1 MSQDKPM
8 TSAEKTAKLDNQQ
21 QTIDTQQST
30 IDNLNDQIIANRFD
44 LPLLKVT
51 NSMLMIPLV
60 GVIDSAKAQIV
71 MDDIL
76 AYIWRNETRVLI
88 MDIAGTNLVDSAVA
102 AHLIK
107 IVKATKLMGC
117 RTIIS
122 GLSPIIANNI
132 VNLGVD
138 TRELDTTNT
147 LEDAM
152 TRGYTLVG
160 YELTA
165 IAVI

>member
-1 MSQDKPM
+1 MNQEKPM
-8 TSAEKTAKLDNQQ
+8 TSAEKSAHIDVQQ
-21 QTIDTQQST
+21 STIDSQQST
-30 IDNLNDQIIANRFD
+30 IDNLNEQIAANRFD

-51 NSMLMIPLV
+51 NKMLMIPLV
-60 GVIDSAKAQIV
+60 GVIDSAKAQNV

-107 IVKATKLMGC
+107 IAKATKLMGC
-117 RTIIS
+117 HTIIS

-138 TRELDTTNT
+138 TGDLNTTNT

-152 TRGYTLVG
+152 ARGFSLIG
-160 YELTA
+160 FELTA
-165 IAVI
+165 VSAH

>member
-1 MSQDKPM
+1 MSQDQPITNSVDTDKVDEQQL
-8 TSAEKTAKLDNQQ
+8 TIEKQQ
-21 QTIDTQQST
+21 ATID
-30 IDNLNDQIIANRFD
+30 DLNDQIVANRFD

-60 GVIDSAKAQIV
+60 GVIDSTKAQSV
-71 MDDIL
+71 MDNIL
-76 AYIWRNETRVLI
+76 AYIWQNETRVLI

-102 AHLIK
+102 SHLIK
-107 IVKATKLMGC
+107 IAKATKLMGC

-122 GLSPIIANNI
+122 GLSPVIANNI
-132 VNLGVD
+132 VKLGVD

-152 TRGYTLVG
+152 TRGYTMVG

-165 IAVI
+165 IASS